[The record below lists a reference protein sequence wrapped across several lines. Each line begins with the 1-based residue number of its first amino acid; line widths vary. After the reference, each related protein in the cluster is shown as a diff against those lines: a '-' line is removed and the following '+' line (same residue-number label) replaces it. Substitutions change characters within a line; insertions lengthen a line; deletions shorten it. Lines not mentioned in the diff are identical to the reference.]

1 MQRWEFVLQ
10 ERYEQDRM
18 RLLNYREINL
28 EFKEWLLKLF
38 YEEVTKTDERNEHSA
53 DDDPV
58 RDDRICD
65 RERIRPEQDQIADP
79 GSDHPDGERTESGEE
94 VRIAEIIAAEPA
106 EEYLIEASDETVE
119 EDIYESF
126 YEEIDRYKNQ
136 QKAKPKKKHYKRKG

>member
-28 EFKEWLLKLF
+28 EFKEWLIKLF
-38 YEEVTKTDERNEHSA
+38 YEEVTKTDERSEHSA

-58 RDDRICD
+58 CDDRIRD
-65 RERIRPEQDQIADP
+65 RECVRPEQDQIADP
-79 GSDHPDGERTESGEE
+79 GPDHPYGERTESGAEE
-94 VRIAEIIAAEPA
+94 RITEIIAAEPV
-106 EEYLIEASDETVE
+106 EEYLIEALDESGE